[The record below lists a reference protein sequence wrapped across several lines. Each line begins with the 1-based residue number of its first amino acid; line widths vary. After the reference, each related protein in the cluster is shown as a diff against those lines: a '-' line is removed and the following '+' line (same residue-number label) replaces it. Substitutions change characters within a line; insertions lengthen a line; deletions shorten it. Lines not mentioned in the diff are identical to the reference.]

1 MIIEILEYPRA
12 DEFIW
17 KLKRDI
23 IRKNNIPL
31 TLDDFG
37 AGYNGMDAVEF
48 FDPQIV
54 KIDRALISGIDTNEG
69 KQKKVLGY
77 MRKLKEKGILVLAEG
92 IETEEEREFLVKN
105 GIDLLQ
111 GFYLGMP
118 E

>member
-1 MIIEILEYPRA
+1 
-12 DEFIW
+12 
-17 KLKRDI
+17 
-23 IRKNNIPL
+23 
-31 TLDDFG
+31 
-37 AGYNGMDAVEF
+37 
-48 FDPQIV
+48 
-54 KIDRALISGIDTNEG
+54 
-69 KQKKVLGY
+69 